1 MEIKM
6 AEKLPKMFV
15 DPAKPG
21 IIRHEDDPTA
31 GILAGMRAK
40 DICAAVNYY
49 NDLIDL
55 IEKAKDDRYS
65 SGAIGIAFRNTFA
78 G

>member
-1 MEIKM
+1 M

-31 GILAGMRAK
+31 GMLAGMRAK
-40 DICAAVNYY
+40 DICAAINYY

-55 IEKAKDDRYS
+55 MEKAKDGRYS
-65 SGAIGIAFRNTFA
+65 SEAIGIAFRNTFTD
-78 G
+78 